1 MSAETGLIV
10 TGTVDR
16 EGRLIEA
23 DPRLLALHLGAGG
36 VEGGL
41 LAVPQ
46 LATLARLART
56 LGVLV
61 SRGVVAADGLDDVDL
76 WVRAQPSQ
84 NEVKLSIAGW
94 DIRPAAPPL
103 PSLSQERAMSF
114 ARLEQDGSWAFDATL
129 LLTMVDDGLK
139 MLLGPDAEIALN
151 LPITRSFR
159 LFEDDNGDLPILS
172 AVTSLHGFST
182 QLAELRQS
190 PSVRLLLNGE
200 PIKLPSGEFG
210 GYSCGYRLIERALVP
225 RKVAARA
232 HLADDKFSDTL
243 DAALRGPLG
252 RIISS
257 ADMIYER
264 GDGPLRHDYTGYA
277 GDISS
282 AGRHLLGLVDDLVDL
297 QAVDRPD
304 FTIANETV
312 DLADVARRAAG
323 LLAVRAADRGVKI
336 DAPAS
341 DEILMGQGDFRRLLQ
356 ILVNLIGNA
365 VRYSPAGSAV
375 WVRAEEEDDLVA
387 IIVADQG
394 KGIAKEDH
402 ARIFDK
408 FERVDTSEPGGSGLG
423 LYISRKLARAM
434 RGDITVD
441 SGPGQGARFVLTLP
455 R

>member
-1 MSAETGLIV
+1 MTAEAGLIV
-10 TGTVDR
+10 SGTVNR
-16 EGRLIEA
+16 EGRLIAA
-23 DPRLLALHLGAGG
+23 DPRLLALHVGAGG
-36 VEGGL
+36 VEGGQ

-61 SRGVVAADGLDDVDL
+61 SRGVIAADGLDDIDL
-76 WVRAQPSQ
+76 WVRAQPNG

-94 DIRPAAPPL
+94 DKRPAAPPA
-103 PSLSQERAMSF
+103 PSLPHERAQGF
-114 ARLEQDGSWAFDATL
+114 ARLEQDGIWSFDGQL
-129 LLTMVDDGLK
+129 LLTHIDDGLTV
-139 MLLGPDAEIALN
+139 LLGQEAQNSLQ
-151 LPITRSFR
+151 LPLTRSFR
-159 LFEDDNGDLPILS
+159 LFEDDNGDLPILT
-172 AVTSLHGFST
+172 AVTSMQGFAM
-182 QLAELRQS
+182 QLAELKQS

-210 GYSCGYRLIERALVP
+210 GYNCGYRLIERALVA
-225 RKVAARA
+225 RKTDLPNRRME
-232 HLADDKFSDTL
+232 DKFANTL
-243 DAALRGPLG
+243 DAALRGPIG

-304 FTIANETV
+304 FAIANEAV

-336 DAPAS
+336 DGPAS

-365 VRYSPAGSAV
+365 VRYSPEGSAV
-375 WVRAEEEDDLVA
+375 WVRAEEEDDLIA

-394 KGIAKEDH
+394 KGIAQENH
-402 ARIFDK
+402 ARIFEK

-441 SGPGQGARFVLTLP
+441 SAPGQGARFILTLP